1 VERLRSITEDKL
13 PEGNQYSLENI
24 WQIKNVGVSQV
35 FQKDEAS
42 NVYGA
47 VVLKNLY
54 WPGWVTVGYVT
65 SKTI

>member
-1 VERLRSITEDKL
+1 MERLRSITEDKL
-13 PEGNQYSLENI
+13 PEGNQYGLENI
-24 WQIKNVGVSQV
+24 WQIRNVGVSQV

-54 WPGWVTVGYVT
+54 WPGWVTLGYVT
-65 SKTI
+65 F